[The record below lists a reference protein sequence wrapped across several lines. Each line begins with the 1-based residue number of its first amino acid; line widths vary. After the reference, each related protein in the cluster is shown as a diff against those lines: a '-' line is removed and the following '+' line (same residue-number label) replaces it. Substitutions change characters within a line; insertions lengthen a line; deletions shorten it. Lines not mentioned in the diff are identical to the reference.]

1 MLILVILVTTLT
13 RVHSARSKTRE
24 KLPIKEDEV
33 TGLGAVAD
41 SRMASIRLT
50 NKRQCANKN
59 N

>member
-13 RVHSARSKTRE
+13 RVDAARSKSRE
-24 KLPIKEDEV
+24 KLPIKEEDV

-50 NKRQCANKN
+50 NKLN
-59 N
+59 